1 MSVIATKGK
10 AVQKPNDEQPKKTTK
25 KAKAE

>member
-1 MSVIATKGK
+1 MSVIATIGK
-10 AVQKPNDEQPKKTTK
+10 AVQKKNQQKKTTK

>member
-1 MSVIATKGK
+1 MSVIATIGK
-10 AVQKPNDEQPKKTTK
+10 AVQKKNQPKKTTK